1 MCASQRINE
10 LQGRLTRAKQVLH
23 SFKVEMRDLPR
34 ELVPQYDGVYNDFH
48 ERLQVMHGELSA
60 ALQDAQRASLGVR
73 TVDEMSTQEV
83 LKEASSVQEK
93 SLQSIGRMRQQIEVS
108 KEVGA
113 QTAIRL
119 KDQTEQ
125 MKAIDTDVMKVKSN
139 LSRADLLIRAFM
151 RKMMTDKI
159 IMGFMC
165 LIFVGVVVIIVYKI
179 AVPDEEESSNTVGAP
194 PSSPPAPEPRIEPQR
209 LRTPQEPT
217 SSDRVHLRA
226 VCAASRFAPEPAQQ
240 QVVQEERPNLRA
252 HQTSVRSE
260 RRAAWGRRARGAAR
274 PARGAWV
281 ARAGAGPGA

>member
-165 LIFVGVVVIIVYKI
+165 LIFVGVVVIIIYKI
-179 AVPDEEESSNTVGAP
+179 AVPGEEESSNTVRVP
-194 PSSPPAPEPRIEPQR
+194 PSTPPGPRAPH
-209 LRTPQEPT
+209 RTTAPSHAART
-217 SSDRVHLRA
+217 HHICSSLTA
-226 VCAASRFAPEPAQQ
+226 CTCALCAQQ
-240 QVVQEERPNLRA
+240 ADSLQNPLSSR
-252 HQTSVRSE
+252 
-260 RRAAWGRRARGAAR
+260 
-274 PARGAWV
+274 
-281 ARAGAGPGA
+281 